1 MIGHRHR
8 ERSEATQGS
17 ATLVTMAPLDCF
29 APLARTAVA
38 VRRPDAG
45 TAKA

>member
-17 ATLVTMAPLDCF
+17 AISVNVASLDCF
-29 APLARTAVA
+29 APLAKTGVA
-38 VRRPDAG
+38 VRRPNAG